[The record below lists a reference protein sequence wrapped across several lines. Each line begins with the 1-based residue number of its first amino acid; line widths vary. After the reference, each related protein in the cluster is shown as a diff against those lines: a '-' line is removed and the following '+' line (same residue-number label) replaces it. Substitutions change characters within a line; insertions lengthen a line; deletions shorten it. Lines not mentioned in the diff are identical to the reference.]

1 MINAEACMHSR
12 PVAFLFGC
20 CVARWPLATRLT
32 CPVAIR
38 QPFNQG
44 RLFAIGA
51 GLCIACGLQLNVGT
65 CGASLFHEMRLGR
78 LSYER
83 AFGLQGVVGYGR
95 LQVVQRLAKSCSQ
108 PVPMLLFLSS
118 RTMCHPRLRI
128 SILMS
133 GLTGGWPMLML
144 IAGYLRLVAPW
155 S

>member
-65 CGASLFHEMRLGR
+65 CGASLFHETLGW
-78 LSYER
+78 LSYEK

-95 LQVVQRLAKSCSQ
+95 SQVVQRLAKSCRQ
-108 PVPMLLFLSS
+108 PVPMLLFLSL
-118 RTMCHPRLRI
+118 RMMCHLRLRI
-128 SILMS
+128 IILVWCDDEWCLWCP
-133 GLTGGWPMLML
+133 G
-144 IAGYLRLVAPW
+144 
-155 S
+155 